1 MALDAKNDIFNADQ
15 KVITIIED
23 ESDDDDD
30 EEVNEKK
37 TKTVT
42 FRSTAID
49 GNIKKNNKYS
59 KKESNYNIK
68 KLKGKSKIQNNDLNI
83 EMANMKEENDFI
95 EIDDNQDQSNKY
107 KYNFNYKNNPSKS
120 NIKSFRENSSYS
132 HLELINEV
140 KKIDNKKKII
150 KKQTMH
156 ERFKKNVKEQ
166 KSRHIY
172 SILDKALN
180 DIKNTGQNSLET
192 SSKIIKRPSSLIGIS
207 NALNRVNNKEE
218 EKILIKN
225 EFFVIFKLILYI
237 LYQYEYRF
245 IALFNDILL
254 PITRNNIICLLC
266 FRLNIQLSVCIIL
279 TPRYYGN
286 NYSFSKN
293 ILSIIASIIIS
304 DIIYTILEI
313 ILMKKKIST
322 STDNKEKGIIK
333 FKQIIDCIFG
343 YVIIIALFLL
353 GLYNS
358 LWVSLY
364 LREYNIKC
372 HYLINYVS
380 IILLD
385 YIFYESL
392 VLSLKSLIFT
402 YVVYQDSQGCILKIM
417 EILNFIFDFILEKYI
432 LT

>member
-1 MALDAKNDIFNADQ
+1 
-15 KVITIIED
+15 
-23 ESDDDDD
+23 
-30 EEVNEKK
+30 
-37 TKTVT
+37 
-42 FRSTAID
+42 
-49 GNIKKNNKYS
+49 
-59 KKESNYNIK
+59 
-68 KLKGKSKIQNNDLNI
+68 
-83 EMANMKEENDFI
+83 MANMKEENDFI

-180 DIKNTGQNSLET
+180 DIKNTGPNSLET

-207 NALNRVNNKEE
+207 NALNRVNNIEE

-343 YVIIIALFLL
+343 YIIIIALFLL

-358 LWVSLY
+358 LWISLY

-372 HYLINYVS
+372 HYLINYVA

-385 YIFYESL
+385 YIVYESL

-417 EILNFIFDFILEKYI
+417 EILNKVFIFYLAE
-432 LT
+432 